1 MYSFSIQKYTST
13 QVHSINVK
21 DMQIFERDI
30 AFNPMYI
37 NKIQTN
43 FNNHTYEYSTFEILN
58 KDHVPI
64 DLRKESYKYCTII
77 PIFFSVLN
85 VKIHNLRV

>member
-1 MYSFSIQKYTST
+1 M
-13 QVHSINVK
+13 N
-21 DMQIFERDI
+21 
-30 AFNPMYI
+30 I

-64 DLRKESYKYCTII
+64 VLRRESYEYCTII

-85 VKIHNLRV
+85 VKIHNLRVQVQAVQTVIVNKFVQYVHFMCLCFEL